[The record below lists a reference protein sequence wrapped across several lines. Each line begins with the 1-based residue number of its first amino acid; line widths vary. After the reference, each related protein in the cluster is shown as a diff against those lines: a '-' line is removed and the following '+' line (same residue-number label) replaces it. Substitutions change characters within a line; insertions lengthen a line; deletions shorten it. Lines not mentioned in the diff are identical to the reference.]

1 MYLKESMKNTI
12 VDLIRI
18 PVDEDGI
25 LKYSIDEVQEFYNKY
40 REVFEDHC
48 VFVMPA
54 DFTIWEDL
62 DLIALKS
69 IRSFLDEVI
78 EKKEKENNDL

>member
-1 MYLKESMKNTI
+1 MKSMKNTI
-12 VDLIRI
+12 IDLIRI
-18 PVDEDGI
+18 PVDEDGV
-25 LKYSIDEVQEFYNKY
+25 LKYSIDEVQELYNKY
-40 REVFEDHC
+40 REVFEGHC

-62 DLIALKS
+62 DLTALKS

>member
-1 MYLKESMKNTI
+1 MKNTI
-12 VDLIRI
+12 IDLIRI
-18 PVDEDGI
+18 PVDEDGV
-25 LKYSIDEVQEFYNKY
+25 LKYSIDEVQELQNKY
-40 REVFEDHC
+40 REVFKGHS

-62 DLIALKS
+62 DLIALES

>member
-1 MYLKESMKNTI
+1 MKSMKSTI
-12 VDLIRI
+12 IDLIRI
-18 PVDEDGI
+18 PVDEDGV

-54 DFTIWEDL
+54 DLTIWEDL

>member
-1 MYLKESMKNTI
+1 MKNTI
-12 VDLIRI
+12 IDLIRI
-18 PVDEDGI
+18 PVDEDGV
-25 LKYSIDEVQEFYNKY
+25 LKYSIDEVRELYNKY
-40 REVFEDHC
+40 SEVFKGHRI
-48 VFVMPA
+48 FAMPA

-62 DLIALKS
+62 DLTALKS

>member
-1 MYLKESMKNTI
+1 MKNTI
-12 VDLIRI
+12 IDLIRI
-18 PVDEDGI
+18 PVDEDGV
-25 LKYSIDEVQEFYNKY
+25 LKYSIDEVQELYNKY
-40 REVFEDHC
+40 SEVFEDHS
-48 VFVMPA
+48 VFAMPA